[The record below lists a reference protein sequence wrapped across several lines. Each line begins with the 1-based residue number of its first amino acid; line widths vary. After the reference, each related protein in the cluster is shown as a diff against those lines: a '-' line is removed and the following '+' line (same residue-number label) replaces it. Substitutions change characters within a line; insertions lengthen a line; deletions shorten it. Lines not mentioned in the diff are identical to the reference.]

1 LVRLNGEGDVRRL
14 VLLISV
20 FLLAVAAQA
29 DSRIISLINQSGD
42 TILTASLVQ
51 DGEDGE
57 GGEGG
62 EDPPVNPIA
71 LSSAAADGDTGD
83 MTVNLPDGQCVV
95 DLTYQRANGDTQTQR
110 NVDLCSIDAIVVE

>member
-1 LVRLNGEGDVRRL
+1 VRRL

-20 FLLAVAAQA
+20 FLFAAQVQA
-29 DSRIISLINQSGD
+29 ETKIISLVNQSGD

-57 GGEGG
+57 GGE
-62 EDPPVNPIA
+62 EEPDPPVNPIA

-95 DLTYQRANGDTQTQR
+95 DLTYQRANGDTQIQR